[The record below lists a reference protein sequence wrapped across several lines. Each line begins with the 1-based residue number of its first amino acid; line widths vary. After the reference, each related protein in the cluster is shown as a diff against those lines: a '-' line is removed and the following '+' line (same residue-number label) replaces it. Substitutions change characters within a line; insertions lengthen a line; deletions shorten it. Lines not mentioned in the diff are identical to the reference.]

1 MNNLNINKYKK
12 RNYIQMLSESNK
24 LLLGKSQNVSRN
36 RIEIDLNKS
45 KSENINILG
54 SSEIININSNTN
66 EKRKKL

>member
-36 RIEIDLNKS
+36 RIEIDLNES